1 MNSKLFRGSLD
12 TILLKL
18 LRDEGKMYGYQI
30 SKKVKEISEGRF
42 VITEGSLYPALHK
55 LERKGYLDIEFKRV
69 DNRTRKYYKLSTK
82 GNKAVKEEVEEM
94 KSFLTGLSLIVNPNT
109 Q

>member
-12 TILLKL
+12 TIVLKL

-30 SKKVKEISEGRF
+30 SKMVKEMTNGKF

-55 LERKGYLDIEFKRV
+55 LERKGYLDTEYKRV
-69 DNRTRKYYKLSTK
+69 DNRTRKYYKLSPK
-82 GNKAVKEEVEEM
+82 GNTAVKEEVAEM
-94 KSFLTGLSLIVNPNT
+94 KSFLNSLSLIVNPNT
-109 Q
+109 